1 MFENVVFNIW
11 AFHVSFNLVVFI
23 SSDVH
28 TKNSSS
34 ELTPSQ
40 FMQFLKVKFLWKC
53 FKEGNEQHISIHDYF
68 FSYRQYHRHVH
79 LKEKEPML

>member
-1 MFENVVFNIW
+1 MFENIVFNIW

-40 FMQFLKVKFLWKC
+40 FMQFLKVKFL
-53 FKEGNEQHISIHDYF
+53 
-68 FSYRQYHRHVH
+68 
-79 LKEKEPML
+79 